1 MTSLSSLPCA
11 TELQPE
17 TARHIDDEI
26 RRLFEAVA
34 RASPGDPH
42 PRSERSSRRWPSDR
56 SRRRSWGGMIWWPS
70 WRRRRY

>member
-1 MTSLSSLPCA
+1 
-11 TELQPE
+11 LQPE

-42 PRSERSSRRWPSDR
+42 REARGPHVAGQATDR
-56 SRRRSWGGMIWWPS
+56 EGGREAGWSGGPPGVGGGT
-70 WRRRRY
+70 